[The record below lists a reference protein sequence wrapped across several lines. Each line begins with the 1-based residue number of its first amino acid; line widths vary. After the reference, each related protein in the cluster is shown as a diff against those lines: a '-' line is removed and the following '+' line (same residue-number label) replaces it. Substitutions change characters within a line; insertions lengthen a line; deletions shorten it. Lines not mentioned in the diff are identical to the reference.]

1 MEARYILK
9 QEELNIEFINTV
21 KKIFNSTSRLR
32 IEIVEEMDETDYLLS
47 TKANKKVLMDAI
59 NEYIEGKTVSFEN
72 LEDLQNFLKN

>member
-1 MEARYILK
+1 MKARYILK

-59 NEYIEGKTVSFEN
+59 NEYKEGKTVSFEN

>member
-21 KKIFNSTSRLR
+21 KKIFNSSSRLR

-47 TKANKKVLMDAI
+47 TKANKKMLMDAI
-59 NEYIEGKTVSFEN
+59 NEYKEGKTVSFEN

>member
-21 KKIFNSTSRLR
+21 KKNFNSTSRLR

-59 NEYIEGKTVSFEN
+59 NEYKEGKTVSFEN

>member
-59 NEYIEGKTVSFEN
+59 NEYKEGKTVSFEN